1 MSMSMRSVPKTF
13 ITYLPTSHRH
23 LLLSHSSLSLSLSL
37 SYTHRHNLSHNH
49 TLSLSLFFCLFHLCF
64 GLVLKQPQFQVYK
77 FFPQSQ
83 FVIERERRAKAKM
96 FFKVERCS
104 FENGSTLIWFDRDSE
119 TQQRQKMK
127 FRKDKRV
134 QIKKLIQWQE
144 TLLLCRT
151 CIPSSRVRRKKS

>member
-1 MSMSMRSVPKTF
+1 MFLDILILSPNVNEYALRTKNVH
-13 ITYLPTSHRH
+13 YLPTYFSSSSPSLS
-23 LLLSHSSLSLSLSL
+23 LLSLSLSLTHSLTHSL

-104 FENGSTLIWFDRDSE
+104 FENGSTLI
-119 TQQRQKMK
+119 
-127 FRKDKRV
+127 
-134 QIKKLIQWQE
+134 
-144 TLLLCRT
+144 
-151 CIPSSRVRRKKS
+151 